1 MTEQHFEG
9 FDAAPEE
16 GSRSARKRE
25 AQAIRKLVE
34 EVADLGQQ
42 SFNALRIE
50 EDVKAALI
58 IARKLRPRSDERR
71 RQLQYV
77 ARLQRGYPESD
88 LEQQL
93 RSLGA
98 SSKVDP
104 KTMKLEK
111 LRENLIA
118 NGKAAID
125 ALCSL
130 MNDIDRNKLRTLVKK
145 AADELKVESDV
156 QLPKPASRALYKFLK
171 AEFERTG
178 LEIPTRLV

>member
-1 MTEQHFEG
+1 MEQHFEG
-9 FDAAPEE
+9 FDAPPEE
-16 GSRSARKRE
+16 ESRSARKRE

-34 EVADLGQQ
+34 EVANLGQQ

-50 EDVKAALI
+50 EDVKEALLV
-58 IARKLRPRSDERR
+58 ARKLKVHSDERR

-77 ARLQRGYPESD
+77 ARLQRGYPNSD

-93 RSLGA
+93 RAQGA

-111 LRENLIA
+111 LRQNLID

-125 ALCSL
+125 AFCSL
-130 MNDIDRNKLRTLVKK
+130 IIDTDRNKLRTLVKK
-145 AADELKVESDV
+145 ASDELKVESDV
-156 QLPKPASRALYKFLK
+156 QLPKPASRALYIFLK

-178 LEIPTRLV
+178 IEIPVRLV